1 MGTAIIGWCDHE
13 GMFRR
18 ALTNGGGWAFPRT
31 AGEREGL
38 QKRPAGM
45 VDRAK
50 VSWGSLRDRV
60 RLGRRCPPGK
70 AGVDCFTSFAMTD
83 CGGLGQ
89 VARAWLF

>member
-31 AGEREGL
+31 AWEREGL

-50 VSWGSLRDRV
+50 VSWASLRDGV
-60 RLGRRCPPGK
+60 RLGRRG
-70 AGVDCFTSFAMTD
+70 ASAWE
-83 CGGLGQ
+83 GGARLG
-89 VARAWLF
+89 RRG